1 VQHFKLKYIPNK
13 HQREFQSDITSRFLH
28 LSTGFGGGKTYSLAQ
43 KLIQLSVLN
52 KNMAGGL
59 VVVDYSEFKK
69 DILPEFQFILDA
81 NNIPYRF
88 HQTEKWFLFPWSSG
102 KLYVVTAEKP
112 IRGQNWA
119 YCGLNEVTLMPLVR
133 YKEAIGRVRIKS
145 APCPMIV
152 SSGTPEGHISE
163 YYEYMIENPPRG
175 FRIIY
180 GSTDDNLHNLGDFY
194 IDNLEASYDTKM
206 LEAYRQG
213 LWVNMSESLFYY
225 SYDPTKNHD
234 DTLQLNDYQ
243 SFHISMDFNV
253 DPFCATIWGY
263 DGYGLYGLDQIEL
276 KGKQGYSTVNMVD
289 AMQARGFTPNNSII
303 YPDPAGKARSTK
315 GLPDITVLRNAGYET
330 RFRPAAPDFRKR
342 QLNVNN
348 LLDKGIIKFNSIKC
362 TGIRKDF
369 VGVEQDKIT
378 LEKLKDNPNL
388 THYSDGLD
396 YMCDILYPFSG
407 NAKGTLQTVIR

>member
-1 VQHFKLKYIPNK
+1 MQQFKLKYSPNP
-13 HQREFQSDITSRFLH
+13 HQRDFHSDLTSRFLH
-28 LSTGFGGGKTYSLAQ
+28 LSTGFGGGKTYSLAM
-43 KLIQLSVLN
+43 KLIQLSMIN

-59 VVVDYSEFKK
+59 VVVDYPEFKK
-69 DILPEFQFILDA
+69 DILPEFEFIL
-81 NNIPYRF
+81 NENKIPYRF
-88 HQTEKWFLFPWSSG
+88 HQTEKWFKFPWSTG
-102 KLYVVTAEKP
+102 KLYVVSAEKP

-119 YCGLNEVTLMPLVR
+119 FVGINEVTLIPLVR
-133 YKEAIGRVRIKS
+133 YKEAIGRVRIRGAK
-145 APCPMIV
+145 CPQIV

-163 YYEYMIENPPRG
+163 YYDYMIENPPKG

-194 IDNLEASYDTKM
+194 IDNLENAYDVKM
-206 LEAYRQG
+206 LEAYRRG

-225 SYDPTKNHD
+225 SYDPVKNHD
-234 DTLQLNDYQ
+234 DTLQLNEF
-243 SFHISMDFNV
+243 SNFHISMDFNV
-253 DPFCATIWGY
+253 DPFCATVWAD
-263 DGYGLYGLDQIEL
+263 DGFHILGLTQIEL
-276 KGKQGYSTVNMVD
+276 KGKQGYSTENMVT
-289 AMQARGFTPNNSII
+289 AMQSRGFMPHNSII

-348 LLDKGIIKFNSIKC
+348 LLDKGVIKINSKEC
-362 TGIRKDF
+362 AGIRKDF

-388 THYSDGLD
+388 THFSDGLD
-396 YMCDILYPFSG
+396 YMCDILRPFSG
-407 NAKGTLQTVIR
+407 NARGTTLLTIR